1 MEEKKKTVFA
11 DLGQKGYR
19 EVWELQERLLGTYCR
34 SAECIRRTWDL

>member
-19 EVWELQERLLGTYCR
+19 EVWELQERSG
-34 SAECIRRTWDL
+34 EKIGEG